1 MGQGTDRNIVDPGF
15 GDRPH
20 VLQGHAA
27 GGLEPSPTMH
37 QAHRLGQHFNAHVVQ
52 QEARNARV
60 ERFPDVLQRSGFDL
74 DLEGGPGAPR
84 PPDGLRKGAGEV
96 HVVVLDQDHV
106 VEAEAMVG
114 AASPGDGEF
123 VKGAQPRGRLSGIEN
138 PGVRAGDGIDES
150 AGQRGD
156 SRHPPQEVEGCPFRC
171 EDCARRALDLGQ
183 ECARRHALAFLHSR
197 RELDSRIVLA
207 EHRSGHVQ
215 PGDDTVLFG
224 NQMGAGPAI
233 RGHNSSRG
241 HIATADV
248 LRKGETYGVLQTL
261 FQHASLSIIVYP
273 DEPGPATGRSR
284 GRPGLAER
292 RENDAGGGLQER
304 TIVSP
309 PTSEVQRM
317 NASPARSPSQVQP
330 VAKKILDNLER
341 VVVGK
346 PHALEL
352 VLTGLLCQGH
362 VLIED
367 VPGVGKTILARALAQ
382 SLGCTFSRVQ
392 FTPDLLPSDITGT
405 SVFDPQ
411 SRQFQFRPGPLMAQV
426 VLADEINRATPK
438 TQSALL
444 EAMEERQITI
454 DGVAHV
460 LPEPF
465 MVIGTQNPIEYE
477 GTFPLPEGQLDR
489 FLLRIR
495 LGYLSKDEEIEMAER
510 QLLDHPLKTLKAVV
524 TQQQVTAMQAAIKR
538 VHVSPAV
545 KRYIVDLI
553 FATRD
558 LEAVYLGS
566 SPRGTLGLFRGSQ
579 ALAALQGREFVLP
592 DDVKALAEPVLA
604 HRIIL
609 DPASR
614 MRSSTAEQVVTRVLQ
629 TVPIPDPEPSP

>member
-1 MGQGTDRNIVDPGF
+1 
-15 GDRPH
+15 
-20 VLQGHAA
+20 
-27 GGLEPSPTMH
+27 
-37 QAHRLGQHFNAHVVQ
+37 
-52 QEARNARV
+52 
-60 ERFPDVLQRSGFDL
+60 
-74 DLEGGPGAPR
+74 
-84 PPDGLRKGAGEV
+84 
-96 HVVVLDQDHV
+96 
-106 VEAEAMVG
+106 
-114 AASPGDGEF
+114 
-123 VKGAQPRGRLSGIEN
+123 
-138 PGVRAGDGIDES
+138 
-150 AGQRGD
+150 
-156 SRHPPQEVEGCPFRC
+156 
-171 EDCARRALDLGQ
+171 
-183 ECARRHALAFLHSR
+183 
-197 RELDSRIVLA
+197 
-207 EHRSGHVQ
+207 
-215 PGDDTVLFG
+215 
-224 NQMGAGPAI
+224 
-233 RGHNSSRG
+233 
-241 HIATADV
+241 
-248 LRKGETYGVLQTL
+248 
-261 FQHASLSIIVYP
+261 
-273 DEPGPATGRSR
+273 
-284 GRPGLAER
+284 
-292 RENDAGGGLQER
+292 
-304 TIVSP
+304 
-309 PTSEVQRM
+309 M

-524 TQQQVTAMQAAIKR
+524 SQQQVTAMQAAIKR